1 MPKLSDLIS
10 LIKQQQADIA
20 ASLVAGYVIN
30 HETYQRLVGQHQGL
44 QKTLDLIDQLLN
56 EDIGKNVE

>member
-10 LIKQQQADIA
+10 LIKQQQAEIA

>member
-1 MPKLSDLIS
+1 MPRFSDLIS
-10 LIKQQQADIA
+10 LIKAQQAEIA

-44 QKTLDLIDQLLN
+44 QKTLDFIDQLL
-56 EDIGKNVE
+56 EEEKGKNVE

>member
-30 HETYQRLVGQHQGL
+30 HETYQRLVGQHQGFAE
-44 QKTLDLIDQLLN
+44 N
-56 EDIGKNVE
+56 S